1 MIVQARTLTRCC
13 FENAFLVSGLRE
25 QGREFSERMKKDD
38 EAGRKIRLKFAKD
51 SEAIFESLEPE
62 MQQAV
67 DTAIT
72 GFERSS
78 LLSPKGAAKVGA
90 FKELYLAYSQFSG
103 DAAQP
108 TLTALARYWCR
119 DANNA
124 VEIIVSPEPT
134 KDELD

>member
-1 MIVQARTLTRCC
+1 
-13 FENAFLVSGLRE
+13 
-25 QGREFSERMKKDD
+25 MKKDD

-72 GFERSS
+72 GLERSS

-108 TLTALARYWCR
+108 TLTALTRYWCR